1 MITVMM
7 IPRMTTRVR
16 ASRHCYPHAAAA
28 ASASAAGRFRWFRTT
43 TPSSSNN
50 HNTDGSG
57 SSSNSPGPDVEPKTA
72 PAPAPQATSSPPFP
86 WRSSPILLD
95 RLQVPDNLSGSQ
107 VSRSPFHNTV
117 REAFAAHKLQYG
129 FLSIFLGTWKQEL
142 ADDLGWAFQKG
153 LAGLLSHVLSS
164 EYLLFLSILFILLY
178 TCNGCIHG
186 WWCWLVTGE
195 SIFAFRVLAT
205 PYMTLQVELFVT
217 RDLNIHAKQNLTFK
231 FPFFR
236 IFLLQ
241 FRWNRLIRARRVLKL
256 IRRC

>member
-1 MITVMM
+1 M
-7 IPRMTTRVR
+7 R
-16 ASRHCYPHAAAA
+16 ASRHCYAHADAAAS
-28 ASASAAGRFRWFRTT
+28 ASASAAGRSRWFRTT

-72 PAPAPQATSSPPFP
+72 PAPAAQATSSVPFP
-86 WRSSPILLD
+86 WRSNLMRLKPI
-95 RLQVPDNLSGSQ
+95 RVPDDLSGSH

-117 REAFAAHKLQYG
+117 REAFAARKLQYG

-153 LAGLLSHVLSS
+153 LAGLLSHVLAS

-186 WWCWLVTGE
+186 
-195 SIFAFRVLAT
+195 
-205 PYMTLQVELFVT
+205 
-217 RDLNIHAKQNLTFK
+217 
-231 FPFFR
+231 
-236 IFLLQ
+236 
-241 FRWNRLIRARRVLKL
+241 
-256 IRRC
+256 